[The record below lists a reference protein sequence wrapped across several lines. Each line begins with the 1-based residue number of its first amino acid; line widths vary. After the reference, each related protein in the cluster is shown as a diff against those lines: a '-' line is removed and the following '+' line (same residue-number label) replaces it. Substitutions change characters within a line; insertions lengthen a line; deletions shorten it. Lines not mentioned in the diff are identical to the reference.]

1 MTREEMRMAFWSD
14 VFTTKLSDHLEQD
27 ALIIAD
33 KALAEFD
40 KRFAPSQPEQ
50 VSMPVHYIKETGEL
64 GMTLNTERPWIK
76 CEDKE
81 EPPIVVQ
88 SVEVMFIDGTTDFGW
103 IGCFGNWF
111 SKQSSKKPLSNTWD
125 LSHKRVIAW
134 RELSTKTEE

>member
-81 EPPIVVQ
+81 EPPIVDQ
-88 SVEVMFIDGTTDFGW
+88 TVEVMFTDGATDLGW
-103 IGCFGNWF
+103 IGCYGNWF
-111 SKQSSKKPLSNTWD
+111 AEQGDFLNQPCCWNLSTKP
-125 LSHKRVIAW
+125 VIAW
-134 RELSTKTEE
+134 RELPIKSEE